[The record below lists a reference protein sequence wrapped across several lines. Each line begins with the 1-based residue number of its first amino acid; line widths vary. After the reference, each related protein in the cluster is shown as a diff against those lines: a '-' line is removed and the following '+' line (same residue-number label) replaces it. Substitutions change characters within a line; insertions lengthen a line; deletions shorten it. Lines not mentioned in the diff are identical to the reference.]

1 MFRRGMHSPVLAEF
15 EQAIGG
21 RMLFVVERDNT
32 LVVYG
37 RDGCVVEGFNRVQAP
52 IPLVQTPTKC
62 KQCYSSQGVGKQRG
76 GKLSFSKQLEEK
88 KREREEAS
96 LPTTQSKT
104 MEKDVE
110 PNRKS

>member
-1 MFRRGMHSPVLAEF
+1 MHSPVLAEF

-32 LVVYG
+32 LVVCEK
-37 RDGCVVEGFNRVQAP
+37 DGSIVEGFDRVQAP
-52 IPLVQTPTKC
+52 IPFVQTPTKC
-62 KQCYSSQGVGKQRG
+62 KQRYSFQVVEKQRG

-96 LPTTQSKT
+96 LPTTQSKA